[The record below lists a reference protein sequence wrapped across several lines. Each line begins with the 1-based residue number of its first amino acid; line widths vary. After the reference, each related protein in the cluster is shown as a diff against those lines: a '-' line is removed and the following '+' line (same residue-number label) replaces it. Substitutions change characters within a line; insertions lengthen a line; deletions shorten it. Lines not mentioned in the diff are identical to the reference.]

1 MAPSI
6 PTREPS
12 EFTAGDTVKWTVS
25 FGAFP
30 ADDGWTLSYRFRG
43 PEVQDVTAT
52 ADGAAHAVVIS
63 TIDSKKFQPGDYA
76 WSAFASKGSE
86 RFLARAGRMTVLINL
101 ETVDETF
108 DPRSHVEKVL
118 EAIKAMIEGKATRDQ
133 SSYSIEG
140 RSLSRLSWDELL
152 TVKSHY
158 ETLLKQEINA
168 ERIQQGLQTNNIVR
182 TRFRRPS

>member
-1 MAPSI
+1 
-6 PTREPS
+6 
-12 EFTAGDTVKWTVS
+12 
-25 FGAFP
+25 
-30 ADDGWTLSYRFRG
+30 
-43 PEVQDVTAT
+43 
-52 ADGAAHAVVIS
+52 
-63 TIDSKKFQPGDYA
+63 
-76 WSAFASKGSE
+76 
-86 RFLARAGRMTVLINL
+86 
-101 ETVDETF
+101 
-108 DPRSHVEKVL
+108 
-118 EAIKAMIEGKATRDQ
+118 MIEGKATRDQ